1 MIKSA
6 IKSEAKILAELAI
19 QLWNNHTVL
28 ELEEMFE
35 NLIQSDKAICF
46 IKYVDNIAV
55 GFAQCQIRTDYVEGT
70 KTSPVG
76 YLEGIFVVETY
87 RHNGYAKELLLW
99 YNHNESHVNDIRENS
114 SRIRLVRLFLY
125 PFLKKEGVNEKEGT
139 YNGTACFARI

>member
-6 IKSEAKILAELAI
+6 IKSEARILAELAI

-70 KTSPVG
+70 EICQSIDDAQLGTKS
-76 YLEGIFVVETY
+76 
-87 RHNGYAKELLLW
+87 N
-99 YNHNESHVNDIRENS
+99 
-114 SRIRLVRLFLY
+114 
-125 PFLKKEGVNEKEGT
+125 PFLRFGW
-139 YNGTACFARI
+139 